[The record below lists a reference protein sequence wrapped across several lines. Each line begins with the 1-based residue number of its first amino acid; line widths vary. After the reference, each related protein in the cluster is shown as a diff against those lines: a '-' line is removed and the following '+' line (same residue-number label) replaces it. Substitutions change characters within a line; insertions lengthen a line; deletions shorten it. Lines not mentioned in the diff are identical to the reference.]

1 MNICF
6 RMTTLLNS
14 ASVQVML
21 INKPL
26 YYSVYFFKIPTDK
39 TPLTLLIN
47 ICLKESNPSAWSS
60 SLLVCFNN
68 QLNIKK
74 WYESGRLVTRQDH
87 KQLTWLM
94 VRPKIYIVY
103 YNGTQIVNIILIKK
117 TKRQQKT
124 AKKIYIILF
133 IFY

>member
-47 ICLKESNPSAWSS
+47 ICLKESNPSA
-60 SLLVCFNN
+60 
-68 QLNIKK
+68 
-74 WYESGRLVTRQDH
+74 
-87 KQLTWLM
+87 
-94 VRPKIYIVY
+94 
-103 YNGTQIVNIILIKK
+103 
-117 TKRQQKT
+117 
-124 AKKIYIILF
+124 
-133 IFY
+133 